1 MENEDSR
8 HNKFGVD
15 WDAEA
20 DRAAAAAFP
29 YTGGSFF
36 EYFKD
41 LVKPHDKMLDLGCNI
56 ASWIWAWWDIEP
68 TIEYHG
74 FDWSQHALDIANARY
89 GPGGTHLGS
98 HVPATFHQGDMRKM
112 EFNEEFDIIFT
123 HAVYQH
129 TDEETKKLTVP
140 RVHKALKHGGL
151 HIIQENTSYISNGT
165 WFQQG
170 WIDFFQSFGFKLEL
184 VKDFHDGGSGFV
196 FRK

>member
-20 DRAAAAAFP
+20 DRAAAVKFP
-29 YTGGSFF
+29 YTDGGFF
-36 EYFKD
+36 GYFKD
-41 LVKPHDKMLDLGCNI
+41 LVKPHDKLLDLGCNI
-56 ASWIWAWWDIEP
+56 ASWIWAWRDIEP

-74 FDWSQHALDIANARY
+74 FDWSQHALDIANERY
-89 GPGGTHLGS
+89 GPDGS
-98 HVPATFHQGDMRKM
+98 HVGQVPAIFHFGDMRQM
-112 EFNEEFDIIFT
+112 DFNEVFDIIFT

-129 TDEETKKLTVP
+129 TDEETKKLTAP
-140 RVHKALKHGGL
+140 RVYRALKPGGL
-151 HIIQENTSYISNGT
+151 HIIQENTT
-165 WFQQG
+165 APLWLQQE
-170 WIDFFQSFGFKLEL
+170 WIDFFQEYGFKLER

>member
-1 MENEDSR
+1 MAEDSR

-20 DRAAAAAFP
+20 DRAAAASFP
-29 YTGGSFF
+29 YTSGAFF

-41 LVKPHDKMLDLGCNI
+41 LVRPHDKLLDLGCNI
-56 ASWIWAWWDIEP
+56 SSWIWAWWDIEP
-68 TIEYHG
+68 NIEYHG

-89 GPGGTHLGS
+89 GPGGTHLEN
-98 HVPATFHQGDMRKM
+98 HIPAIFHQGDMRLM
-112 EFNEEFDIIFT
+112 DFNEEFDIVFT

-129 TDEETKKLTVP
+129 TDVETKKLTLP
-140 RVHKALKHGGL
+140 RVHKALKPGGL
-151 HIIQENTSYISNGT
+151 HIIQENTSYISDGT
-165 WFQQG
+165 WYQQG
-170 WIDFFQSFGFKLEL
+170 WIDFIQGYGFKLVR